1 MYDFAERMGIK
12 LPFQSYDQFKS
23 MDNDRLDMYDFFKA
37 FGFSEVHAMDISSY
51 EGADIVFDLNSSAPP
66 RSTLPILTI

>member
-1 MYDFAERMGIK
+1 
-12 LPFQSYDQFKS
+12 

-66 RSTLPILTI
+66 QSTLDILTI